1 MPYSVASKQNSAA
14 AIVFFHVTPWLRLA
28 LVSRGSDGRKTV
40 LINRSQCFF
49 ICMSPTLEKLKGHIA
64 LGLSVRPFARPCV
77 CNFKIINVLQQT
89 ACLVVNP
96 ITVGN
101 FAFLF
106 NCTQVGRTS
115 DSMTVP
121 TERLI

>member
-1 MPYSVASKQNSAA
+1 MASKQNSAA

-28 LVSRGSDGRKTV
+28 LVSGRSDGQKTV
-40 LINRSQCFF
+40 LINRSQCVFF
-49 ICMSPTLEKLKGHIA
+49 FMSPTLEKLKGHIA
-64 LGLSVRPFARPCV
+64 LGLSVRPSARPCV

-106 NCTQVGRTS
+106 ICTPVGWTS
-115 DSMTVP
+115 DSMTSP
-121 TERLI
+121 I